1 MNNDYELTDA
11 ERIRFINIVINAKG
25 LIGLL
30 EEMKKEFNLE
40 ISKLNGPSSKVGSSN
55 STDKANDSVSSS
67 TGSVKNTNPNEASI
81 YDEKYR
87 TLALNEQRPPVDFSN
102 REANTENYNNN
113 QSSEGVLV
121 RERKLPNPWADAE
134 SVRPGELNL

>member
-1 MNNDYELTDA
+1 MDKLTDA
-11 ERIRFINIVINAKG
+11 ERIRLIDIVINARD
-25 LIGLL
+25 LSELL
-30 EEMKKEFNLE
+30 EKMKEEFNSE
-40 ISKLNGPSSKVGSSN
+40 ISKLKEQSSQEGSSHL
-55 STDKANDSVSSS
+55 TDKINDSISSS
-67 TGSVKNTNPNEASI
+67 TGPVKNTNPNEASI